1 MFDYHRQYG
10 VDIRVARIFNTYG
23 PRMHPNDGRV
33 VSNFVLMALKNEP
46 ITVFGDGSQ
55 TRSFCYVDDLIDGLL
70 AFMDTRNVVGPIN
83 VGNPEEKTV
92 IELAELVI
100 RLTKSKSKLVHKP
113 LPEDDPLKRK
123 PDISKAKAAFNWEP
137 KVSLED
143 GIKETISYFKKVLT

>member
-70 AFMDTRNVVGPIN
+70 AFMNTSNVVGPIN

-92 IELAELVI
+92 TELAELII

-143 GIKETISYFKKVLT
+143 GIKETISYFKKVLS

>member
-1 MFDYHRQYG
+1 MIYDEIQFPIY
-10 VDIRVARIFNTYG
+10 
-23 PRMHPNDGRV
+23 V
-33 VSNFVLMALKNEP
+33 VGTEDV
-46 ITVFGDGSQ
+46 
-55 TRSFCYVDDLIDGLL
+55 DLIDGLL
-70 AFMDTRNVVGPIN
+70 AFMNTSNVVGPIN

-92 IELAELVI
+92 TELAELII

-143 GIKETISYFKKVLT
+143 GIKETISYFKKVLS